1 MSTSIKA
8 QWQQLTERVGGLSL
22 RERVLILLTGVVLLG
37 MGLNEWWLTSL
48 WQQNQRVARQ
58 LESERRD
65 LEVVGLEIQGKQ
77 ARLARDP
84 DAEVRQQLSQA
95 GRELSQLE
103 QQLRE
108 QTVDLIAAEEMPGVL
123 QAMLS
128 HGEVLRMLEMQSQP
142 PEPLLPKEQNANLY
156 RHQITLVLEGG
167 YFDVYRYLQALEGLP
182 RHFYW
187 RLFDY
192 QVTDWPKARVELQIY
207 TLSTSKEFIRG

>member
-1 MSTSIKA
+1 MSLSIKA
-8 QWQQLTERVGGLSL
+8 QWQQLAERVGGLSL
-22 RERVLILLTGVVLLG
+22 RERALILLTGVVLLV
-37 MGLNEWWLTSL
+37 MGLNEWWLTPQ
-48 WQQNQRVARQ
+48 WQQNQKVARQ

-65 LEVVGLEIQGKQ
+65 LEIVGLEIQGKQ

-128 HGEVLRMLEMQSQP
+128 HGEGLRMLEMQSQP